1 MKHRK
6 RAFKIQMKAAEVQVL
21 IPKSARF
28 VKLST
33 NPQKISRKTAIGLTV
48 EIAKAATGG
57 FTQSV
62 LIYFIPT
69 TTIMRK
75 NWILGHLNIFSVRD
89 TCQNQKK

>member
-1 MKHRK
+1 
-6 RAFKIQMKAAEVQVL
+6 MKAAEVQVL

-57 FTQSV
+57 FIQSV
-62 LIYFIPT
+62 LIYFIP

>member
-1 MKHRK
+1 
-6 RAFKIQMKAAEVQVL
+6 MKAVTVQVL
-21 IPKSARF
+21 IPKSASF
-28 VKLST
+28 VKLNM
-33 NPQKISRKTAIGLTV
+33 NPQKISRQTAIGLTV

-89 TCQNQKK
+89 TC

>member
-1 MKHRK
+1 
-6 RAFKIQMKAAEVQVL
+6 MKAAAAVQVL
-21 IPKSARF
+21 IPKPARF
-28 VKLST
+28 VST
-33 NPQKISRKTAIGLTV
+33 NPLKISRQTAIGLTV

-57 FTQSV
+57 VTQSV

-69 TTIMRK
+69 MTIMRE

>member
-1 MKHRK
+1 
-6 RAFKIQMKAAEVQVL
+6 MKAVAVQVL
-21 IPKSARF
+21 IPKSASF
-28 VKLST
+28 VKLNM
-33 NPQKISRKTAIGLTV
+33 NPQKISRQTAIGLTV